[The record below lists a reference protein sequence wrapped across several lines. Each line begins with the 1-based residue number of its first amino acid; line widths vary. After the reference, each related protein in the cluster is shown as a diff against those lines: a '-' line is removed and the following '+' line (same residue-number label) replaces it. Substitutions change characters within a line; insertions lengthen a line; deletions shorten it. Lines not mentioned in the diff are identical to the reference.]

1 MPKAELSKGIEKT
14 QICISEA
21 VIETSNG
28 VLLLKRSKANDLY
41 VNKWQLP
48 GGKSEPG
55 ESPLD
60 TIKREVLEETDC
72 GCSSIKLLKQ
82 VSFSSIFRGKKSN
95 VLLSVYSC
103 EIEGKIRLSGDHS
116 ATAFIPKKEIAS
128 SSLAP
133 ISKKAL
139 FD

>member
-1 MPKAELSKGIEKT
+1 MPKAKLPNGAKKS

-21 VIETSNG
+21 IIETGNG

-55 ESPLD
+55 ETPLD

-82 VSFSSIFRGKKSN
+82 VSFSSVFRGKKSN
-95 VLLSVYSC
+95 VCLTVYLC
-103 EIEGKIRLSGDHS
+103 GIDGKIKLSGDHS
-116 ATAFIPKKEIAS
+116 AIIFIPKNEIVP